1 MQSLIVQL
9 ALIEPTALLLCPL
22 SANVVQTNM
31 IAAVIADKCFV
42 AVSPQVVDLLVCLTH
57 CAVHGGA
64 VGGTV

>member
-1 MQSLIVQL
+1 MQSLIVQS
-9 ALIEPTALLLCPL
+9 AFIEPAALLLCPL
-22 SANVVQTNM
+22 SANVVPATM
-31 IAAVIADKCFV
+31 IAAVIADNCFV

>member
-1 MQSLIVQL
+1 M
-9 ALIEPTALLLCPL
+9 PL
-22 SANVVQTNM
+22 SANVVPATM